1 MLLPS
6 LSEPGLPAD
15 FQVKHLILSF
25 WFCRGPKYQNI
36 TKVSK
41 SVFQLKISKYRLY
54 RRRILRGFRH
64 FSAFFAIYPNILEKM
79 RQNVKKCKNPSH
91 QISEIFRKS
100 AKNGHVLILWLYS
113 ILWYFAGFLH
123 FRFFGFLKKADVEQ
137 HSDRGGT
144 IFRTNFRQKWT
155 TFGTTFR
162 ICVFSNKE
170 TRFVPNHVRG
180 LPKSLPRSAQI
191 MSEILSQFLP
201 GFA

>member
-1 MLLPS
+1 MPK
-6 LSEPGLPAD
+6 LSA
-15 FQVKHLILSF
+15 S
-25 WFCRGPKYQNI
+25 R
-36 TKVSK
+36 SK
-41 SVFQLKISKYRLY
+41 SVRQLIDHPITGNWKPLKPKNLFYQKRATGAL
-54 RRRILRGFRH
+54 
-64 FSAFFAIYPNILEKM
+64 FFGRCY
-79 RQNVKKCKNPSH
+79 
-91 QISEIFRKS
+91 
-100 AKNGHVLILWLYS
+100 
-113 ILWYFAGFLH
+113 
-123 FRFFGFLKKADVEQ
+123 RFFGFVKKADVEQ

>member
-1 MLLPS
+1 M
-6 LSEPGLPAD
+6 
-15 FQVKHLILSF
+15 
-25 WFCRGPKYQNI
+25 
-36 TKVSK
+36 SK
-41 SVFQLKISKYRLY
+41 NAK
-54 RRRILRGFRH
+54 ILR
-64 FSAFFAIYPNILEKM
+64 S
-79 RQNVKKCKNPSH
+79 SH

-100 AKNGHVLILWLYS
+100 AKNGHILILWLYFILS
-113 ILWYFAGFLH
+113 LLWYFAGFLH

-144 IFRTNFRQKWT
+144 IFRTNFRQRWAK
-155 TFGTTFR
+155 FGTTFR

>member
-1 MLLPS
+1 M
-6 LSEPGLPAD
+6 
-15 FQVKHLILSF
+15 
-25 WFCRGPKYQNI
+25 PKYQNI
-36 TKVSK
+36 IKVSK
-41 SVFQLKISKYRLY
+41 SVFQLKVSKYRLY
-54 RRRILRGFRH
+54 WRRFLRGFRRS
-64 FSAFFAIYPNILEKM
+64 SAFFAIYPNILEKM
-79 RQNVKKCKNPSH
+79 RQNLKKCKNPSH

-100 AKNGHVLILWLYS
+100 AKNGHILILWLYF

-123 FRFFGFLKKADVEQ
+123 FRFFGFVKKADVEQ
-137 HSDRGGT
+137 NSDICGA

-155 TFGTTFR
+155 KSGTTFR